1 MFRTISPKEETI
13 LKRAFNNWGIFE
25 LYDNNCIMLKEI
37 KEDETKK
44 KKSVKPCDTY
54 NLVENS
60 DGYNSSKIE
69 EGLTTKTKKNIPFKQ
84 VFICNDGKQTKLSI
98 QLQPVLSGL
107 NIGSINNKKF
117 FPNLNFAEMV
127 VNSRKELDYPH
138 VIVNDKAT
146 NLVLYGRDIL
156 GNSIVSFFKEI
167 RENQMLIIL
176 DKDKEV
182 IGIGRSRFNNDL
194 IIQADKITVDNI
206 QDIGTFYLKGENY
219 TDTVF

>member
-1 MFRTISPKEETI
+1 MFKNISSKEETI

-25 LYDNNCIMLKEI
+25 LYDNNCIILNEVNEDDTKE
-37 KEDETKK
+37 
-44 KKSVKPCDTY
+44 KKSIKPHDVD

-60 DGYNSSKIE
+60 DGYNSSKRE
-69 EGLTTKTKKNIPFKQ
+69 EGITTKTKKNIHFKQ
-84 VFICNDGKQTKLSI
+84 VFICNGSKLTKLSI
-98 QLQPVLSGL
+98 QLQPILSGL

-127 VNSRKELDYPH
+127 VNSRKGLDYPH

-156 GNSIVSFFKEI
+156 GNSIVSFFKGI
-167 RENQMLIIL
+167 KENQMLIIL

-182 IGIGRSRFNNDL
+182 IGIGRSRFNNSL
-194 IIQADKITVDNI
+194 IMQEGKITVDNI
-206 QDIGTFYLKGENY
+206 QDIGTFYLKGENDA
-219 TDTVF
+219 DTIF